1 MVSTRLPRLEK
12 EDLKVLRYKETEDID
27 ARFSEVERTVTAWR
41 QVLPTAN
48 QVARQE
54 FNNRLRISLIHHDA
68 ALEGEVLSYSEIKA
82 AVDPTIISDPSLIPS
97 YDEIRRFDDACNFAA
112 EQAANKK
119 KPFKLDTIRELYS
132 ILAPEEKAKGLPF
145 RKENP
150 LHRLYYHDIAAP
162 EKILPAMRKLGEW
175 IDEPA
180 TRDLHVIEK
189 VATLHSRFMA
199 IFPWAKESGRT
210 IRIASNQLLQ
220 EGGYP
225 IAIIH
230 SIDRQRYYEALRGDH
245 IALTSLYLEAVQT
258 TAETELR
265 VYEEAQKAP
274 PKRRSKKSITG

>member
-1 MVSTRLPRLEK
+1 M
-12 EDLKVLRYKETEDID
+12 LRYKETEDID

-41 QVLPTAN
+41 AVLPNAN
-48 QVARQE
+48 PVARQE

-112 EQAANKK
+112 ENAANQKK
-119 KPFKLDTIRELYS
+119 KPFKLDTIREIYS

-175 IDEPA
+175 IDEPQ
-180 TRDLHVIEK
+180 TKDLHVIEK
-189 VATLHSRFMA
+189 VATLHSKFMG

-274 PKRRSKKSITG
+274 PKKRSKKSITGS

>member
-1 MVSTRLPRLEK
+1 
-12 EDLKVLRYKETEDID
+12 VLRYKETEDID

-41 QVLPTAN
+41 AALPTAN

-82 AVDPTIISDPSLIPS
+82 AVDPSIISDPSLIPS
-97 YDEIRRFDDACNFAA
+97 YEEIRRFDDACNSAA
-112 EQAANKK
+112 EHAAKK
-119 KPFKLDTIRELYS
+119 KPFKLDTIRDIYS
-132 ILAPEEKAKGLPF
+132 ILAPDEKLKGLPF

-150 LHRLYYHDIAAP
+150 LHRLYYHDIAPP
-162 EKILPAMRKLGEW
+162 EKILPLMRKLGEW
-175 IDEPA
+175 IDDPS
-180 TRDLHVIEK
+180 TKHLHVIEK
-189 VATLHSRFMA
+189 VASLHSKFMA

-210 IRIASNQLLQ
+210 IRVASNLLLQ

-274 PKRRSKKSITG
+274 PKRRSKKSGTG